1 MAIKKKKICVTLIAV
16 ACILSVLFWV
26 SLRKVEIIA
35 VHKNDNHNYVLVKKF
50 PFTDKG
56 KIKWWLDNKKVL
68 KEVYKIPSTK
78 PDGSFVIVF
87 WDFGEG
93 YKETDGYDRLCFNDM
108 KPPINCIDKDSL
120 LMVRNSKNT
129 GLYFL
134 LSSGSYRIN
143 SEGKIIKIKS
153 D

>member
-1 MAIKKKKICVTLIAV
+1 MVIKKKKTCVTLIAV
-16 ACILSVLFWV
+16 ACILSGFLWV
-26 SLRKVEIIA
+26 SLRQVEIIA
-35 VHKNDNHNYVLVKKF
+35 VHKDDHYSDVLVKKF
-50 PFTDKG
+50 PITEKG
-56 KIKWWLDNKKVL
+56 RIKWWEENKSML
-68 KEVYKIPSTK
+68 KEKYQIPMPSS
-78 PDGSFVIVF
+78 DGSFVIVF

-143 SEGKIIKIKS
+143 SEGEIIKMES

>member
-1 MAIKKKKICVTLIAV
+1 MAIKKKKTCVTLIAV
-16 ACILSVLFWV
+16 ACILSGLLWV
-26 SLRKVEIIA
+26 SLRQVEIIA
-35 VHKNDNHNYVLVKKF
+35 VHKDDHYSDVLVKKF
-50 PFTDKG
+50 PITEKG
-56 KIKWWLDNKKVL
+56 RIKWWEENKSML
-68 KEVYKIPSTK
+68 KGKYQIPMPSS
-78 PDGSFVIVF
+78 DGSFVIVF